1 MSYMDHGGYHQQEED
16 LYSFGDDGME
26 DDMMQGNAF
35 FGGNPFSNYGFNS
48 TETLMNDFGESNM
61 APGTRGGPTRPLV
74 SGNPWG
80 GVPGTASRGAFG
92 TASAVGAG
100 EEVQQRPMTSINA
113 AGFSSKKKDPLSENF
128 VGGRGRAPA
137 LQKKSEISDEDAAAE
152 MELGV
157 HRSVEESA
165 LLCQNKDFAL
175 ALDKAKEAE
184 KREKALLRFREE
196 KQINQEQNVELSYVV
211 QFNLARVYQL
221 NGMYTE
227 SLETYE
233 AIVRNKATFE
243 HAGRLRV
250 NMGNIYFEKG
260 DYPLAIKMYRMALDQ
275 ITNDYKTIRN
285 KIRKNIGVSLIKLG
299 QYSDAIS
306 NFEEVIE
313 NNNNDIDA
321 AFNLVVCHFST
332 GNKKEMRK
340 AFLRLLNVNIP
351 GLPADED
358 LDDEHNSLINDALR
372 DYLKDHQRKQFD
384 FILKS
389 AKLIAELIEDD
400 WEKGYDFVIE
410 QLKSYE
416 LKREKC
422 NIVSEVEMTKAL
434 TYMKHKQFSKAIE
447 ALKSFEKK
455 DRKLQARSATNL
467 SFLYLLE
474 GDMKNAEKYAST
486 AVESDKYN
494 ANALVNRGNCHYLN
508 KELREAK
515 EYYQRA
521 LECESDCVQ
530 AIYNLG
536 IVTRDLR
543 EYEESLA
550 CFRKVHSMIPENIE
564 VIYQLASVHS
574 KMGDNITAIEWFNV
588 LITLVPTDP
597 GVLYDLGTIYAKEN
611 DESQSFNY
619 YLESYKNYPINLD
632 VISWLGFYFVKN
644 DIYEKALAYFERASE
659 IQPNKSD
666 WQLMVAS
673 CHRRIGNLQQAKKC
687 YERIHNKDP
696 ENYECVQYLEQIC
709 RDLNL
714 RKEERMYA
722 EKKAKLK
729 NRMKEKQEE
738 QERLKEESKE
748 NTKEEHDKLHQELKN
763 HEKTIDMVIAANKSP
778 TAKSKPQP
786 TFDIENDTNVN
797 DRKIENEDD
806 MLNVDADDYI
816 DSLYN

>member
-1 MSYMDHGGYHQQEED
+1 MIRMNQYGQEED
-16 LYSFGDDGME
+16 LYSFGDGMDE
-26 DDMMQGNAF
+26 DIQGAFGNA
-35 FGGNPFSNYGFNS
+35 FSNYGYNS
-48 TETLMNDFGESNM
+48 TETLLNDFGDSM
-61 APGTRGGPTRPLV
+61 STAPGYPATRGGPMRPLQ

-80 GVPGTASRGAFG
+80 GIPGTASRGPFVG
-92 TASAVGAG
+92 TASAMLAG
-100 EEVQQRPMTSINA
+100 EEIQQRPMTSINA

-128 VGGRGRAPA
+128 VGGRGRAPP
-137 LQKKSEISDEDAAAE
+137 LQKKSENSDAYMAAE
-152 MELGV
+152 MELNV
-157 HRSVEESA
+157 HKAIEESA
-165 LLCQNKDFAL
+165 MLCHTKDFAM

-184 KREKALLRFREE
+184 KREKALLRFKQE
-196 KQINQEQNVELSYVV
+196 KQLNQDPNHELSYAV
-211 QFNLARVYQL
+211 QFNLARAYQL

-227 SLETYE
+227 ALDTYD
-233 AIVRNKATFE
+233 AIVRNKEFE

-250 NMGNIYFEKG
+250 NIGNIFFEKG

-275 ITNDYKTIRN
+275 ITNEYKTIRN
-285 KIRKNIGVSLIKLG
+285 KIRKNIGVALIKIG
-299 QYSDAIS
+299 QYSDAIA

-321 AFNLVVCHFST
+321 AFNLVVCHYST

-358 LDDEHNSLINDALR
+358 LDDEHNSLMNDGLR
-372 DYLKDHQRKQFD
+372 DYLKDYQRKQYD

-434 TYMKHKQFSKAIE
+434 TYMKHKQFQKAIE
-447 ALKSFEKK
+447 ALKQFEKK

-474 GDMKNAEKYAST
+474 GDMKNAEKYANI

-508 KELREAK
+508 KEYREAK
-515 EYYQRA
+515 EMYQRA

-536 IVTRDLR
+536 LVTRELR
-543 EYEESLA
+543 EYEEALV
-550 CFRKVHSMIPENIE
+550 CFRRVHSMIPENIE
-564 VIYQLASVHS
+564 VIYQLASVHA

-659 IQPNKSD
+659 IQPNKID

-673 CHRRIGNLQQAKKC
+673 CHRRVGNLQQAKKC

-714 RKEERMYA
+714 RKEERIYA

-738 QERLKEESKE
+738 QEKQEQEVKEEK
-748 NTKEEHDKLHQELKN
+748 KEENDRLQQELKN

-778 TAKSKPQP
+778 SSKSVNKQAS
-786 TFDIENDTNVN
+786 FDSDTDLNVN
-797 DRKIENEDD
+797 DKRVENEDD
-806 MLNVDADDYI
+806 MLNVDTDDYI
-816 DSLYN
+816 ESLYN

>member
-1 MSYMDHGGYHQQEED
+1 MSYYGREEDED
-16 LYSFGDDGME
+16 LYSFGDEGTN
-26 DDMMQGNAF
+26 DDDLMGNNL
-35 FGGNPFSNYGFNS
+35 FGGNPFTNFGYSS
-48 TETLMNDFGESNM
+48 TETLLNDFGDSM
-61 APGTRGGPTRPLV
+61 ATNAVPGTRGGTKGGPQPQQA
-74 SGNPWG
+74 GNIWG
-80 GVPGTASRGAFG
+80 GGAPPGTASRGAFVG
-92 TASAVGAG
+92 TAARAAA
-100 EEVQQRPMTSINA
+100 EEIQQRPMTSINA
-113 AGFSSKKKDPLSENF
+113 AGFSSKKKDQLSENF
-128 VGGRGRAPA
+128 VGGRGRAPP
-137 LQKKSEISDEDAAAE
+137 LQKKSENSPEDMAAE
-152 MELGV
+152 MELMV
-157 HRSVEESA
+157 HRSIEESA
-165 LLCQNKDFAL
+165 LQCLNKDFPM

-196 KQINQEQNVELSYVV
+196 KQITQEPNEELSYSV

-227 SLETYE
+227 ALDTYE
-233 AIVRNKATFE
+233 SIVRSKGTEN
-243 HAGRLRV
+243 AGRLRV
-250 NMGNIYFEKG
+250 NMGNIYYEKG

-351 GLPADED
+351 GLAADED

-372 DYLKDHQRKQFD
+372 DYLKDHQRKQYD

-434 TYMKHKQFSKAIE
+434 TYMKHKQFQKAIE

-474 GDMKNAEKYAST
+474 GDMKNAEKYASI

-494 ANALVNRGNCHYLN
+494 ANALVNKGNCHYLN
-508 KELREAK
+508 KEFRDSK
-515 EYYQRA
+515 EMYQRA
-521 LECESDCVQ
+521 LEAESDCIQ

-536 IVTRDLR
+536 LVTRELR
-543 EYEESLA
+543 EYEEALA
-550 CFRKVHSMIPENIE
+550 CFRKVHSLIPENIE
-564 VIYQLASVHS
+564 VIYQLASVHA
-574 KMGDNITAIEWFNV
+574 KMGDTITAIEWFNV

-597 GVLYDLGTIYAKEN
+597 GVLYDLGTIYAKES

-644 DIYEKALAYFERASE
+644 DIYEKALAYFERAAE
-659 IQPNKSD
+659 IQPSKSD

-687 YERIHNKDP
+687 YEKIHAKDP
-696 ENYECVQYLEQIC
+696 DNYECVQYLEQIC
-709 RDLNL
+709 RDLNM

-722 EKKAKLK
+722 EKKTKLK
-729 NRMKEKQEE
+729 NRMKEKQDE
-738 QERLKEESKE
+738 QEKLKEEDE
-748 NTKEEHDKLHQELKN
+748 VKEERKDDQDKLQQQLKI
-763 HEKTIDMVIAANKSP
+763 HEQSIDMVMASNQTKSLNKS
-778 TAKSKPQP
+778 
-786 TFDIENDTNVN
+786 IEDVN
-797 DRKIENEDD
+797 DKKVGDEDD
-806 MLNVDADDYI
+806 MIDMGDDDL